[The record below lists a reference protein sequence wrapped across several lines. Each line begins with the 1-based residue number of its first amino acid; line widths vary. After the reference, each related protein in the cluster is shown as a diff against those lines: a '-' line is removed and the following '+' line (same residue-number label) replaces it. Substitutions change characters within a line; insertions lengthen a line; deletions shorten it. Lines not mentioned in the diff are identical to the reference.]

1 MKKKLLDALKT
12 KFSGVSEAILDR
24 MATKKAEG
32 VTDESQITAIVDGI
46 NFQDVLTSYGDFRA
60 NEANIS
66 SINNY
71 EVKYGLKD
79 GKPIEKGGEQ
89 RKDDKTTFSKEELD
103 AYFEE
108 KLKPFK
114 EKAEQYDLE
123 KKQGER
129 LTLISSKMKEL
140 GLTDADM
147 EFVTVPEGKD
157 PGEFLTGY
165 KQHLINKGLKP
176 ETAEGAQVSDV
187 QANNTVAADW
197 LSSAMVTAE

>member
-1 MKKKLLDALKT
+1 MKEKLLVALKT
-12 KFSGVSEAILDR
+12 KFVGIDEAFLNRI
-24 MATKKAEG
+24 ATKKAEG
-32 VTDESQITAIVDGI
+32 LTDESGITAIVDGMSY
-46 NFQDVLTSYGDFRA
+46 QDVFKSYGDYRA
-60 NEANIS
+60 NEAVIS

-71 EVKYGLKD
+71 EEKYGLKD
-79 GKPIEKGGEQ
+79 GKPVEKGGETK
-89 RKDDKTTFSKEELD
+89 KDVKTTFSKEELD

-129 LTLISSKMKEL
+129 QTLISSKMKEL

-147 EFVTVPEGKD
+147 EFVTVPEDKD
-157 PGEFLTGY
+157 PGEFLAGY

-176 ETAEGAQVSDV
+176 KTAEGAQVSDV

-197 LSSAMVTAE
+197 LSSAVVSAE

>member
-12 KFSGVSEAILDR
+12 KFVGIDEVVLERI
-24 MATKKAEG
+24 ATKRAEG
-32 VTDESQITAIVDGI
+32 LTDESKVTAIVDGI
-46 NFQDVLTSYGDFRA
+46 TIQDVVKSYGDFRA
-60 NEANIS
+60 NEAATS
-66 SINNY
+66 SVTNY
-71 EVKYGLKD
+71 EEKHGLKD